1 MLNPILRPVL
11 RPTLEA
17 VTTLNKGGLSL
28 DAFMAAQSDGLFFDF
43 TKTDRL
49 FQEPAGAPASGAPGD
64 VIGLAMSGRS
74 WNGKTLAQVV
84 SSQPELTPNGTFD
97 TDLNGWDASA
107 STPPSTVVWSAGRAV
122 AQTDGVNPAR
132 FRRTVGTPLSKT
144 YRLSTAGTMPMR
156 VGTVASGTQVLP
168 DLAAAV
174 RYFMT
179 QSDPTWLSV
188 FTTVNGQWLD
198 DVSLKEIPGKHGV
211 QATQAFKPK
220 YYPGTGALFDGND
233 DRLASPYMVGSGDNW
248 AMARATIP
256 ASLSATQ
263 ILFGV
268 QNAGGDAFYLGVTTA
283 GALRVK
289 VGQTVIDSTGIDLR
303 GAEHV
308 VGLWTQGATAYL
320 FVDGVVVGSG
330 TWTGSLPTATTWL
343 LGAVNNN
350 GTPTAFFGGSL
361 LLPLAGRSTM
371 DLSTAKR
378 IRSALLKI

>member
-1 MLNPILRPVL
+1 MLVL
-11 RPTLEA
+11 GPRAGFSLGVATLGK
-17 VTTLNKGGLSL
+17 VGFSL

-49 FQEPAGAPASGAPGD
+49 FQETSGAPSSGAPGD

-74 WNGKTLAQVV
+74 WDGKTLAQVI

-97 TDLNGWDASA
+97 TDLGGWDASA
-107 STPPSTVVWSAGRAV
+107 STPPSTIVWSAGKAV

-132 FRRTVGTPLSKT
+132 FRRTVGTPLNKT

-168 DLAAAV
+168 DLAAAA

-211 QATQAFKPK
+211 QAFANYKPK
-220 YYPGTGALFDGND
+220 FQATGAAFDGID
-233 DRLASPYMVGSGDNW
+233 DRLASPYAVGAGNNW
-248 AMARATIP
+248 AMDRATIP
-256 ASLSATQ
+256 AVLAATQ
-263 ILFGV
+263 ILFGA
-268 QNAGGDAFYLGVTTA
+268 QNASGDAFYLGVTTS
-283 GALRVK
+283 GALRAK
-289 VGQTVIDSTGIDLR
+289 IGQTVIDSTGVDLR
-303 GAEHV
+303 GGQHV
-308 VGLWTQGATAYL
+308 IGVWTDGATAYL
-320 FVDGVVVGSG
+320 YADGAIVGTG
-330 TWTGSLPTATTWL
+330 AWTGSMPTAMTWL

-350 GTPTAFFGGSL
+350 GTAAAFFGGSL
-361 LLPLAGRSTM
+361 LKPVAGRSTL
-371 DLSTAKR
+371 DLTIANR
-378 IRSALLKI
+378 IRSQLLAA